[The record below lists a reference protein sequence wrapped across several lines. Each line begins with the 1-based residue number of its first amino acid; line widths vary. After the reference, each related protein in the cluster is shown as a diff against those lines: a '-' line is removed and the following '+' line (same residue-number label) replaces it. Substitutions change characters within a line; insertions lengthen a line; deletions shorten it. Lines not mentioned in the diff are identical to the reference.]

1 MNLESVVGS
10 DVFRW
15 IILPLLIFLA
25 RILDVS
31 LGTIRIVFVSR
42 GLKYLAPVVGFVEVI
57 IWLLAIRV
65 IMQNLNNFACYIAY
79 GAGFAMG
86 TFIGLQ
92 IEKRIAVGN
101 SIIRIITQKDA
112 TELIGHLRSQGFGV
126 TSMDAQGVKG
136 KVNIIYM
143 TIKRHDFEKVTQ
155 IIEKFNPK
163 AFYTVEDVC
172 MVSAGT
178 FPLRRSRLSHIPIIG
193 TFMFW
198 RKGK

>member
-15 IILPLLIFLA
+15 IVLPLLIFLA
-25 RILDVS
+25 RVSDVS

-86 TFIGLQ
+86 TFIGLK
-92 IEKRIAVGN
+92 IEKRIAIGN

-112 TELIGHLRSQGFGV
+112 SQLISHLRSKGFGV
-126 TSMDAQGVKG
+126 TSMDAQGIKG
-136 KVNIIYM
+136 KVNVIYM

-155 IIEKFNPK
+155 IINKFNPK
-163 AFYTVEDVC
+163 AFYTVEDACV
-172 MVSAGT
+172 VSAGT
-178 FPLRRSRLSHIPIIG
+178 FPLRRPRLSHFPIIG
-193 TFMFW
+193 SFMFW

>member
-1 MNLESVVGS
+1 MVGS

-15 IILPLLIFLA
+15 VILPLLIFLA

-42 GLKYLAPVVGFVEVI
+42 GLKYLAPVIGFIEVI

-65 IMQNLNNFACYIAY
+65 IMQNLNNFACYFAY

-92 IEKRIAVGN
+92 IEKRIAIGN

-112 TELIGHLRSQGFGV
+112 TQLIDYLRSQGFGV
-126 TSMDAQGVKG
+126 THMDAQGIKG
-136 KVNIIYM
+136 KVNVIYM
-143 TIKRHDFEKVTQ
+143 IIKRQDFEKVTQ
-155 IIEKFNPK
+155 IINKFNPK
-163 AFYTVEDVC
+163 AFFTVEDVC

-178 FPLRRSRLSHIPIIG
+178 FPLRRSRLSHIPLIG
-193 TFMFW
+193 SFMFW

>member
-1 MNLESVVGS
+1 M
-10 DVFRW
+10 
-15 IILPLLIFLA
+15 PLLIFSA

-42 GLKYLAPVVGFVEVI
+42 GLKFLAPVVGFVEVI

-92 IEKRIAVGN
+92 IEKRIAIGN
-101 SIIRIITQKDA
+101 MIIRIITHKDA
-112 TELIGHLRSQGFGV
+112 TELIGYLRSKGYGV
-126 TSMDAQGVKG
+126 TSMDAQGIKG
-136 KVNIIYM
+136 KVNVIYM
-143 TIKRHDFEKVTQ
+143 TIKRQDLEKAAQ
-155 IIEKFNPK
+155 IIKKFNPK
-163 AFYTVEDVC
+163 AFYTVEDVSL
-172 MVSAGT
+172 VSEGT
-178 FPLRRSRLSHIPIIG
+178 FPMRRSRLSHVPIIG

>member
-25 RILDVS
+25 RVLDVS

-42 GLKYLAPVVGFVEVI
+42 GLKFLAPVVGFVEVI

-92 IEKRIAVGN
+92 IEKRLAIGN
-101 SIIRIITQKDA
+101 AIIRIITQKDA
-112 TELIGHLRSQGFGV
+112 TELIGHLRSKGYGV
-126 TSMDAQGVKG
+126 TSMDAQGIKG
-136 KVNIIYM
+136 KVNVIYM

-155 IIEKFNPK
+155 IIKKYNPK
-163 AFYTVEDVC
+163 AFFTVEDASL
-172 MVSAGT
+172 VSAGT
-178 FPLRRSRLSHIPIIG
+178 FPVRKSRLPHVPIIG